1 MRNPERRGRRADA
14 ASPTTTRLTGGSA
27 RGRVIRSVGGR
38 DLRPTSE
45 KVRSAIFSI
54 LGPDVVVGATV
65 LDLYAGTGVLGME
78 ALSRAAESVVFVEAR
93 EAICHSIRASLA
105 ELEMTNQARVVK
117 ASAENA
123 LGHDEENFSLV
134 FIDPP
139 YRIDPWDS
147 ILGRMGSGDLLAD
160 NAVVIAE
167 HYYKRELAS
176 AYGGLVKTT
185 HRRYGDTSISIFD
198 FGGTIA

>member
-14 ASPTTTRLTGGSA
+14 VGPSTTRLTGGSA

-78 ALSRAAESVVFVEAR
+78 ALSRAAESAVFVEAR

>member
-1 MRNPERRGRRADA
+1 MRNLEKRVRRANA
-14 ASPTTTRLTGGSA
+14 AGPTTIRLTGGSA
-27 RGRVIRSVGGR
+27 RGRVIRSVGVR

-65 LDLYAGTGVLGME
+65 LDLYAGTGSLGME
-78 ALSRAAESVVFVEAR
+78 ALSRAAESAVFVEAS
-93 EAICHSIRASLA
+93 EVICRSIRASLA
-105 ELEMTNQARVVK
+105 ELEMTDQARVVR
-117 ASAENA
+117 ASAESA
-123 LGHDEENFSLV
+123 LGHDEKDFSLV

-139 YRIDPWDS
+139 YRIDPWYS

-176 AYGGLVKTT
+176 VYGGLIKTM
-185 HRRYGDTSISIFD
+185 HRRYGDTAISIFD

>member
-1 MRNPERRGRRADA
+1 MRNPERRGRRANA
-14 ASPTTTRLTGGSA
+14 AGPTTTRLTGGSA
-27 RGRVIRSVGGR
+27 RGRVIRSVDGR

-54 LGPDVVVGATV
+54 LGPDVVAGATV
-65 LDLYAGTGVLGME
+65 LDLYAGTGSLGME
-78 ALSRAAESVVFVEAR
+78 ALSRAAESAVFVEAS
-93 EAICHSIRASLA
+93 EVICRSIRASLA
-105 ELEMTNQARVVK
+105 ELEMTDQARVVR
-117 ASAENA
+117 ASAESA
-123 LGHDEENFSLV
+123 LGHDEEDFSLV

-185 HRRYGDTSISIFD
+185 HRRYGDTAISIFD

>member
-1 MRNPERRGRRADA
+1 MRNPERRGRRANA
-14 ASPTTTRLTGGSA
+14 AGSTTIRLTGGSA

-54 LGPDVVVGATV
+54 LGPDVVAGATV
-65 LDLYAGTGVLGME
+65 LDLYAGTGSLGME
-78 ALSRAAESVVFVEAR
+78 ALSRAAGSAVFVEAS
-93 EAICHSIRASLA
+93 EVICRSIRASLA
-105 ELEMTNQARVVK
+105 ELGMTDQARVVR
-117 ASAENA
+117 ASAESA
-123 LGHDEENFSLV
+123 LGHDEEDFSLV

-139 YRIDPWDS
+139 YRIDPWYS

-176 AYGGLVKTT
+176 VYGDLVKTT
-185 HRRYGDTSISIFD
+185 YRRYGDTAVSIFD

>member
-1 MRNPERRGRRADA
+1 MRNPEKRGRRANA
-14 ASPTTTRLTGGSA
+14 AGPTTTRLTGGTA

-54 LGPDVVVGATV
+54 LGPDVVAGATV
-65 LDLYAGTGVLGME
+65 LDLYAGTGALGME
-78 ALSRAAESVVFVEAR
+78 ALSRAAESAVFVEASEVVCR
-93 EAICHSIRASLA
+93 SIRASLA
-105 ELEMTNQARVVK
+105 ELEMTDQARVVK
-117 ASAENA
+117 ANAESA
-123 LGHDEENFSLV
+123 LGDEEKNFSLV

-147 ILGRMGSGDLLAD
+147 ILGRMGSGNLLAD
-160 NAVVIAE
+160 NAVVITE
-167 HYYKRELAS
+167 HYYRRELAS

-185 HRRYGDTSISIFD
+185 HHRYGDTAISIFD